1 MSTSHTPKPYNH
13 VFTLAF
19 SIDSDTEDGT
29 DISGAQIRDE
39 LQRRLRELSEND
51 ELANAVYP
59 PEETQYRDP
68 DGELHT
74 LKEMPI
80 YSNSE
85 LDAALAVR
93 DWMRDRT
100 TQGAPKT
107 NAFLTVLKHAF
118 GEAEFRHKALPLA
131 RFCLAVH
138 RLIPG
143 HVRKDHAFD
152 PDIIPTILD
161 ALPLGPDCM
170 PAATPQNVLPQVLA
184 ALRPAPLPARSP
196 PPSAE
201 SLRPDDDTPDTAD
214 ENAPT
219 VSNQFDVQCPRCGR
233 DDCMEIAVTT
243 FALLS
248 EQGTDAS
255 GDHDWDGDSTARC
268 VACNWTGVVAETSL
282 EAIAA
287 AREDAAR
294 TARIIATFVP
304 QAWVNDYAVPAEPEG
319 ETTFDV
325 TREILKLGREKA
337 LQLRDDQKETD
348 QLRHARLAPLW
359 IKHWRGPFYVNVEQ
373 QIADYYAAIDAAS
386 QSTKESQ

>member
-1 MSTSHTPKPYNH
+1 M
-13 VFTLAF
+13 
-19 SIDSDTEDGT
+19 
-29 DISGAQIRDE
+29 Q
-39 LQRRLRELSEND
+39 
-51 ELANAVYP
+51 P
-59 PEETQYRDP
+59 P
-68 DGELHT
+68 
-74 LKEMPI
+74 
-80 YSNSE
+80 
-85 LDAALAVR
+85 
-93 DWMRDRT
+93 
-100 TQGAPKT
+100 
-107 NAFLTVLKHAF
+107 FLTVLKHAF

-143 HVRKDHAFD
+143 HVREDHAFD
-152 PDIIPTILD
+152 ATIIPAILD
-161 ALPLGPDCM
+161 ATPLSNDCT
-170 PAATPQNVLPQVLA
+170 PAAAPDVVLSQVLT
-184 ALRPAPLPARSP
+184 ALRPAPMPLPLSEAV
-196 PPSAE
+196 A
-201 SLRPDDDTPDTAD
+201 DDDGAHTDGD
-214 ENAPT
+214 DQPT

-337 LQLRDDQKETD
+337 LQLRDDQTETD